1 MRGTLFK
8 SFFLIAIVPFLIFM
22 ATYGVFYITIS
33 AWVDNPARHF
43 GDIKASL
50 DSYGDLT
57 EEERDQIENH
67 SITPSTANKAVA
79 VARPD
84 LLWDCAMVK
93 TADVPMKYIGFV
105 GFVFFSFLNSKFICP
120 LGWNA
125 LKGLLVFFFHFG

>member
-1 MRGTLFK
+1 MRGKLFK
-8 SFFLIAIVPFLIFM
+8 SFFLIAIVPFLIFI

-33 AWVDNPARHF
+33 AWVDDPARHF

-79 VARPD
+79 VAQPD
-84 LLWDCAMVK
+84 FLDSLAPALLPIGAI
-93 TADVPMKYIGFV
+93 TAIYYVVLLQFP
-105 GFVFFSFLNSKFICP
+105 CP
-120 LGWNA
+120 YFCQQWEYRRFNRRG
-125 LKGLLVFFFHFG
+125 